1 MRLSLSINGVSRL
14 VAAVSGSGYLGG
26 YLNLH
31 ERPKDNDYS
40 KSIRLSGTQTLDTE
54 TIRFEWPTFDLK
66 TGDAVEI
73 RVLDDGEGDAPSEV
87 RRSSESPQNLFTN
100 IELAKELLTLVSDFE
115 SRLIPLIEKSKE
127 TEPVD
132 EQKKIALSIG
142 YVLTELGDRL
152 LYPIYRRHKELVPDE
167 LKGEL
172 L

>member
-73 RVLDDGEGDAPSEV
+73 RVLDDGEGDAPKCGGHLNRPRIFSPISN
-87 RRSSESPQNLFTN
+87 RRNC
-100 IELAKELLTLVSDFE
+100 
-115 SRLIPLIEKSKE
+115 SRWSRILNR
-127 TEPVD
+127 
-132 EQKKIALSIG
+132 G
-142 YVLTELGDRL
+142 
-152 LYPIYRRHKELVPDE
+152 
-167 LKGEL
+167 
-172 L
+172 

>member
-1 MRLSLSINGVSRL
+1 
-14 VAAVSGSGYLGG
+14 
-26 YLNLH
+26 
-31 ERPKDNDYS
+31 
-40 KSIRLSGTQTLDTE
+40 
-54 TIRFEWPTFDLK
+54 
-66 TGDAVEI
+66 
-73 RVLDDGEGDAPSEV
+73 
-87 RRSSESPQNLFTN
+87 
-100 IELAKELLTLVSDFE
+100 LLTLVSDFE